1 MDGNQIQ
8 AGADRGSLRLW
19 SAAEAAHQAELHL
32 AEQIPDLA
40 AVESRASWTLIWS
53 SLALIGLAVTA
64 AAQGQLRAV
73 AFVSATSLGVTV
85 LCSIIGL
92 WPQQWDRFGWTL
104 PDLEHMDHPTELD
117 YREALADGYAKLIAN
132 NRKRLTDSSL
142 MLRLA
147 WIFFVIA
154 GPAGLLAT
162 FLTQG

>member
-19 SAAEAAHQAELHL
+19 RATEAAHQAELHL
-32 AEQIPDLA
+32 AEQVSNLA
-40 AVESRASWTLIWS
+40 ALESRASWTLIWS

-64 AAQGQLRAV
+64 ASQGQLHVV

-92 WPQQWDRFGWTL
+92 WPQQWDRSGWTL
-104 PDLEHMDHPTELD
+104 PELEHMDHPTELD
-117 YREALADGYAKLIAN
+117 YREALAGGYAKLIAN
-132 NRKRLTDSSL
+132 NQKRLTDSSIT
-142 MLRLA
+142 LRLA

-154 GPAGLLAT
+154 GPAGLFAV